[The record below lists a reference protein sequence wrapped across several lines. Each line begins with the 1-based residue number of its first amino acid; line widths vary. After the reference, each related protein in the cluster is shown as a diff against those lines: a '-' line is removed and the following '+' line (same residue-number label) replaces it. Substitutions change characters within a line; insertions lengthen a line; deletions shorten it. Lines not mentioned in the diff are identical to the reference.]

1 MIMKRKEYI
10 IPQLKIV
17 TTPHIRLLSGSGE
30 LNDNGDGDTS
40 GTIEENEGYYDGVFN

>member
-17 TTPHIRLLSGSGE
+17 TTPRIRLLSGSGK
-30 LNDNGDGDTS
+30 LNNNRNGNTS
-40 GTIEENEGYYDGVFN
+40 VDIEDDEEYYDGVFC

>member
-17 TTPHIRLLSGSGE
+17 TTPRIRLLSGSGK
-30 LNDNGDGDTS
+30 LNDNGDGYTS
-40 GTIEENEGYYDGVFN
+40 DEIEENEEYNGLFN